1 MDEEVLA
8 VGQGELVGLQVVEE
22 PGQVL
27 LRVVEPVA
35 VAVVAA
41 VAVAAVV
48 NVPLVRV
55 VVVEDTEYA
64 AVVDVVDEIL
74 AVVAIVA
81 AVVEVAAAV
90 AAAAA
95 APFEELHCLEKRGLV
110 ARIAR
115 LGDLALFAEVDKAS
129 PISATQPEQGLL
141 LERLGAADQQLL
153 VGEKESVSAVA
164 ASVVA
169 TPGRLAVAWELQPA
183 PEAQKR
189 FHLVASARRP
199 VEAVVLQIPIE

>member
-8 VGQGELVGLQVVEE
+8 VGQGEPVGLQVEEE

-35 VAVVAA
+35 VAVAA
-41 VAVAAVV
+41 AVAAVV

-55 VVVEDTEYA
+55 AVVENTGYA

-81 AVVEVAAAV
+81 EVVEVAAAV
-90 AAAAA
+90 AAVAA
-95 APFEELHCLEKRGLV
+95 APFEELHCPVKRGSV

-115 LGDLALFAEVDKAS
+115 LEDLALFVEVDKAS
-129 PISATQPEQGLL
+129 PISETQLEQGLL
-141 LERLGAADQQLL
+141 LERLGAAGQ
-153 VGEKESVSAVA
+153 
-164 ASVVA
+164 
-169 TPGRLAVAWELQPA
+169 
-183 PEAQKR
+183 
-189 FHLVASARRP
+189 
-199 VEAVVLQIPIE
+199 

>member
-8 VGQGELVGLQVVEE
+8 AGQGGPVDLQVEEE

-35 VAVVAA
+35 VAVAAA
-41 VAVAAVV
+41 VAVVV

-55 VVVEDTEYA
+55 AVVEDTEYA
-64 AVVDVVDEIL
+64 AAVDVVDEIL

-81 AVVEVAAAV
+81 AVVEAAAAAV
-90 AAAAA
+90 AA
-95 APFEELHCLEKRGLV
+95 APFEELHCLEKRGSV

-169 TPGRLAVAWELQPA
+169 TPGSLAAAWELQLA
-183 PEAQKR
+183 PEAQKM
-189 FHLVASARRP
+189 FHLVASARHP
-199 VEAVVLQIPIE
+199 VEGVVLQIPIE

>member
-8 VGQGELVGLQVVEE
+8 VGQGELVGLQVEEE
-22 PGQVL
+22 PEQVL
-27 LRVVEPVA
+27 LRAVEPVA
-35 VAVVAA
+35 VAVAA
-41 VAVAAVV
+41 AVAAVV
-48 NVPLVRV
+48 NVPLVHV
-55 VVVEDTEYA
+55 AVVEDTEYA

-81 AVVEVAAAV
+81 AVAEVAAAAV
-90 AAAAA
+90 AA

-115 LGDLALFAEVDKAS
+115 LEDLALFAEVDKAS
-129 PISATQPEQGLL
+129 PTSTTQPEQGLL
-141 LERLGAADQQLL
+141 LQRLGAADQQPL
-153 VGEKESVSAVA
+153 VWEKESVSAVA

-169 TPGRLAVAWELQPA
+169 TPGRLVVAWELQLA
-183 PEAQKR
+183 PEAQKM
-189 FHLVASARRP
+189 FHLVASVRRP